1 MFGKIV
7 YKYLNLDYIQRYKS
21 ALSIISGGNRDE
33 IPCKLEK
40 SDRKT
45 KSHVIWT
52 FCRAFSQT
60 DL

>member
-33 IPCKLEK
+33 IPCKFEK
-40 SDRKT
+40 SGNRMFTDN
-45 KSHVIWT
+45 VNPGWT
-52 FCRAFSQT
+52 TVCNLVR
-60 DL
+60 